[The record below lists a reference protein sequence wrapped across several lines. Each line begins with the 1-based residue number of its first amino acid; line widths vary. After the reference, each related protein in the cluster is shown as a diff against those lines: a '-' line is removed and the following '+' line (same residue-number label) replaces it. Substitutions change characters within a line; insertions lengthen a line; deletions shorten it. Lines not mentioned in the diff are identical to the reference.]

1 MSKQL
6 EGRIALITGAS
17 RGIGAA
23 VARAYA
29 AQGAHV
35 VLMARSQSGLEEVD
49 DAIRSAGGTA
59 TLMPFDLKKTDE
71 LEALGPTLVERFG
84 RLDIFVA
91 NAGILGTLSPVSHSS
106 LKDWRDVF
114 AVNVTANVQLIRTL
128 EPALRASDAGR
139 AIFVIASPKLYM
151 MPFWGEYLASKAA
164 LSKIAETWAA
174 ETRQTNLKINMISP
188 GAVRTELLAQ
198 AFPGGFQGRAH
209 VPDDITPM
217 FVELALPS
225 CLQHGQIFD
234 LPA

>member
-1 MSKQL
+1 MPKQL

-35 VLMARSQSGLEEVD
+35 VLMARSQAGLEEVD
-49 DAIRSAGGTA
+49 DAIRAAGGTA
-59 TLMPFDLKKTDE
+59 TLMPFDLRKTDE

-91 NAGILGTLSPVSHSS
+91 NAGILGTLSPVSHTS

-114 AVNVTANVQLIRTL
+114 SVNVMANVQLIRTL
-128 EPALRASDAGR
+128 EPALKASDAGR
-139 AIFVIASPKLYM
+139 AIFVITSPKLYM
-151 MPFWGEYLASKAA
+151 MPFWGEYLASKTA
-164 LSKIAETWAA
+164 LTKIAETWAA
-174 ETRQTNLKINMISP
+174 ETRQTSLRVNMISP
-188 GAVRTELLAQ
+188 GAVRTDLLSQ
-198 AFPGGFQGRAH
+198 AFPGGFQGRAR
-209 VPDDITPM
+209 VPDDVTPT

-225 CLQHGQIFD
+225 CARHGEIVD

>member
-1 MSKQL
+1 MMSKQL

-114 AVNVTANVQLIRTL
+114 AVNVT
-128 EPALRASDAGR
+128 
-139 AIFVIASPKLYM
+139 
-151 MPFWGEYLASKAA
+151 
-164 LSKIAETWAA
+164 
-174 ETRQTNLKINMISP
+174 
-188 GAVRTELLAQ
+188 
-198 AFPGGFQGRAH
+198 
-209 VPDDITPM
+209 
-217 FVELALPS
+217 
-225 CLQHGQIFD
+225 
-234 LPA
+234 